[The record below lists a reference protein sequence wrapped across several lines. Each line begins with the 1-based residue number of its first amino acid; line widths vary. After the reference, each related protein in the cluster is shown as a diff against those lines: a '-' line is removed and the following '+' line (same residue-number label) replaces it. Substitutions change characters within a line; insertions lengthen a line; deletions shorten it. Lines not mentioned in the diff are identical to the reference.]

1 MALKYSILNNT
12 DYLLRVGQ
20 LAIVLRSIHVKN
32 IRFEGKEV
40 HNHCLIDYEGIGS
53 NLKQVTGSIEEERI
67 FPIETQNWTY

>member
-40 HNHCLIDYEGIGS
+40 HNHCLIDYEGIVS

-67 FPIETQNWTY
+67 FPIETQN